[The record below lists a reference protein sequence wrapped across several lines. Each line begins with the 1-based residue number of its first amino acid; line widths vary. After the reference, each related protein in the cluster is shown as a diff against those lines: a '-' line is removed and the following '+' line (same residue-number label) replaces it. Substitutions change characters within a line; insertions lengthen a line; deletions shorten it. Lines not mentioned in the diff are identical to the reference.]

1 MDSPPGRGFALALAI
16 AAALAAAAPASA
28 SFPGRPGDL
37 TYTSG
42 AGHPD
47 GSTSIWARSP
57 FGGSPREL
65 LPHEDS
71 AERADG
77 EAISDEDASWSPSGR
92 RFVFARRTGGG
103 NLRLF
108 VTEAGMKSARAIPL
122 PEGMYARSPAFAPDG
137 RTIVFVEVI
146 SGGDP
151 AEEVTYEAGWNVW
164 RVRTDGS
171 GLRRLGPGDDPIWS
185 PRGGLIAFRDTC
197 GSLKTMRTDGSRV
210 RTIVAAKRTNGAC
223 EGTNAPDFSPSGRR
237 IAYAAFHRRGKSL
250 AYEVFTVGVDGRGL
264 RRVTTMPAGGASAYE
279 PVWSPNG
286 ASIAFHRSGNSASA
300 SGLYRVPANGGR
312 QTRIAG
318 TYTPDLAWQ
327 PRP

>member
-1 MDSPPGRGFALALAI
+1 MDSPLKRGFALALTAV
-16 AAALAAAAPASA
+16 AALAAAAPASA
-28 SFPGRPGDL
+28 SFPGKPGDL
-37 TYTSG
+37 SYTGGRYS
-42 AGHPD
+42 D
-47 GSTSIWARSP
+47 GTSSIWAQSP
-57 FGGSPREL
+57 FGGSAREL
-65 LPHEDS
+65 MPHEDS
-71 AERADG
+71 AERPDVT
-77 EAISDEDASWSPSGR
+77 AISDEDASWAPSGK

-122 PEGMYARSPAFAPDG
+122 PEGMYARSPHFAPDG

-151 AEEVTYEAGWNVW
+151 AEEVTWEAGWNVW

-185 PRGGLIAFRDTC
+185 PRGGTIAFRDTC

-210 RTIVAAKRTNGAC
+210 RTIVATQRSKGVC
-223 EGTNAPDFSPSGRR
+223 QGVYAPDFSPNGQR
-237 IAYAAFHRRGKSL
+237 IAYAGLHRRGGSS
-250 AYEVFTVGVDGRGL
+250 AYEVFTVGVDGRGR
-264 RRVTTMPAGGASAYE
+264 RRVTTMPSGANAYE
-279 PVWSPNG
+279 PVWSPSG
-286 ASIAFHRSGNSASA
+286 GTIAFHRARATTSG
-300 SGLYRVPANGGR
+300 SGLYRVPAGGGK

-318 TYTPDLAWQ
+318 EYTPDLAWQ

>member
-1 MDSPPGRGFALALAI
+1 MDSPLKRGFALALTV
-16 AAALAAAAPASA
+16 AAAVAAAAPASA
-28 SFPGRPGDL
+28 SFPGKPGDL
-37 TYTSG
+37 SYTSS

-57 FGGSPREL
+57 FGGSPREF

-71 AERADG
+71 AERPDG
-77 EAISDEDASWSPSGR
+77 EAISDEDASWAPSGK
-92 RFVFARRTGGG
+92 RFVFARRIGGG

-108 VTEAGMKSARAIPL
+108 VTESGMKSARAIPL
-122 PEGMYARSPAFAPDG
+122 PEGMYARSPQFAPDG

-151 AEEVTYEAGWNVW
+151 AEEVTWEAGWNVW

-185 PRGGLIAFRDTC
+185 PRGGVIAFRDTC

-210 RTIVAAKRTNGAC
+210 RTIVATTRSNGTC
-223 EGTNAPDFSPSGRR
+223 NGVHAPDFSPDGRR
-237 IAYAAFHRRGKSL
+237 IAYAGLHRRGGPD
-250 AYEVFTVGVDGRGL
+250 AYEVFTVGVDGRAR
-264 RRVTTMPAGGASAYE
+264 RRVTTMPRGSNAYE

-286 ASIAFHRSGNSASA
+286 ASIAFHRSGSSASA
-300 SGLYRVPANGGR
+300 SGLYRVSPSGGK
-312 QTRIAG
+312 QTRIVAE
-318 TYTPDLAWQ
+318 YTPDLAWQ
-327 PRP
+327 PRR